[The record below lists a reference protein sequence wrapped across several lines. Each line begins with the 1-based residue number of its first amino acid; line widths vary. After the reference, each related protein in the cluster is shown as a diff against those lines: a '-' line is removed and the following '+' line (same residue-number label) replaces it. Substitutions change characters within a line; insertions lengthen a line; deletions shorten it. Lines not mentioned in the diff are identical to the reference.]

1 MDNMTLIKTDGSEV
15 EVEIITTFQI
25 KEFDNNDYVI
35 YKDENKFYAAKYIDD
50 GENVSLITN
59 LSDKEKIALSDVF
72 KKLKQGGVINA

>member
-1 MDNMTLIKTDGSEV
+1 MDNMTLIKTDGSEI

-35 YKDENKFYAAKYIDD
+35 YKDEDKFYAAKYIDD